1 MSPDSSSIPSE
12 AAASDTR
19 VIWVLAGAGMTVSVM
34 QTIVIPLIPSFPTLF
49 NTDAASASWVITATL
64 LVAAVSTPVMGR
76 LGDMF
81 GKKRMLLICM
91 GFLAGSAVVCALSTS
106 LPVVVFGRGVQGL
119 GIGAIPLGISLMRD
133 IVAPAR
139 LGSGVALM
147 SSSLGAGGALA
158 LPVAAFIA
166 DRWGWSALFWFAAA
180 LGSALGALV
189 AVGVPE
195 SPVRRPGS
203 VDLVGVGG
211 LAVGMGSLLLAISKG
226 GSWGWGSAT
235 ILGLFAISVV
245 VLAMWGAWELRV
257 EAPIVDLRTTASRPV
272 LMTNLASVMAGFSMY
287 AMNLLAPQMLQL
299 PEVTGY
305 GLGKSVLAAG
315 LWMAPGGL
323 LMVAMSQAAAKLAAE
338 RGAKMSLLAGVLII
352 CAGNVL
358 AQVLL
363 TSGSAWSVLL
373 FASIV
378 SVGVAFAYAAMP
390 TLIME
395 NVPLSETAAANGF
408 NSLARSFGTST
419 ASAVIGVVLAQM
431 TVTIG
436 DHVLPSESGMRT
448 TLVICTVSALLAAAL
463 TWAIPARSP
472 RHAHS

>member
-211 LAVGMGSLLLAISKG
+211 LAVGMGSLLLAAGEPGQRFALPNARIMVHQPSG
-226 GSWGWGSAT
+226 GFQGQAT
-235 ILGLFAISVV
+235 DILIHAREIEALRRRLNEIYVKHTGRDIAAIEQA
-245 VLAMWGAWELRV
+245 LERDNFM
-257 EAPIVDLRTTASRPV
+257 TA
-272 LMTNLASVMAGFSMY
+272 
-287 AMNLLAPQMLQL
+287 
-299 PEVTGY
+299 
-305 GLGKSVLAAG
+305 
-315 LWMAPGGL
+315 
-323 LMVAMSQAAAKLAAE
+323 
-338 RGAKMSLLAGVLII
+338 
-352 CAGNVL
+352 
-358 AQVLL
+358 
-363 TSGSAWSVLL
+363 
-373 FASIV
+373 
-378 SVGVAFAYAAMP
+378 
-390 TLIME
+390 
-395 NVPLSETAAANGF
+395 
-408 NSLARSFGTST
+408 
-419 ASAVIGVVLAQM
+419 
-431 TVTIG
+431 
-436 DHVLPSESGMRT
+436 D
-448 TLVICTVSALLAAAL
+448 
-463 TWAIPARSP
+463 
-472 RHAHS
+472 